1 MYVLS
6 SPSLCFTS
14 YQDFILFYEDDMM
27 GFVTCALT
35 NWIFFFP
42 GKIRHEGQEARG
54 HDRRVVDWI
63 RVFFGEFTIECRAE
77 QSKAE
82 LT

>member
-1 MYVLS
+1 M
-6 SPSLCFTS
+6 
-14 YQDFILFYEDDMM
+14 
-27 GFVTCALT
+27 CADELD
-35 NWIFFFP
+35 FFFP